1 MKTLENTTKP
11 PLTYEQL
18 LAGRLLIA
26 KFIGVHETTGHYDSY
41 GTQVPCYWTDNDL
54 YRTPTFSKPELSYK
68 NFIEAS
74 KYDESWDWIMPVYKK
89 IHEILAKVER
99 PSNNH
104 CCKGDSIEVDIHC
117 AVTTIDINKTFIY
130 VVEFI
135 EWWNGCGLS
144 LAAR

>member
-1 MKTLENTTKP
+1 MKTLKNTTKT

-26 KFIGVHETTGHYDSY
+26 KFMEVRETTGHYDSY

-54 YRTPTFSKPELSYK
+54 YRTPTFGSPELSYK
-68 NFIEAS
+68 NFIEAA
-74 KYDESWDWIMPVYKK
+74 KYDESWDWLMPVYRK
-89 IHEILAKVER
+89 AKDTLQNIER
-99 PSNNH
+99 PSKNH
-104 CCKGDSIEVDIHC
+104 CCHGDSIEVDIHC
-117 AVTTIDINKTFIY
+117 AVTIIDIKRTFIHI
-130 VVEFI
+130 VEFV